1 MGADHGQVVRFL
13 NVINN
18 VKSNKDNLFVAEG
31 LWLCKNVIDT
41 DTPVETVI
49 LLPEKI
55 HTPDGIAL
63 AEEMI
68 SRAETVGIVS
78 EKVYNRINEIE
89 SEKGIAALCK
99 LPDYHLDTI
108 QITKKTVLLILDGL
122 EIPGNVGT
130 IIRTADGA
138 GITAVVICNKR
149 TRMNHPKVIRSSQ
162 CTILNLPVIEAN
174 MEELQSWLQSK
185 KFTFYFADTEA
196 KESYSD
202 VQYADKTAVI
212 MGSERYG
219 IHKKWYDL
227 PHVGVFIPML
237 GKADSLNVGVA
248 TSIIA
253 YEVRNQFDK
262 KV

>member
-31 LWLCKNVIDT
+31 LWLCKNVVDSG
-41 DTPVETVI
+41 TPVETVI
-49 LLPEKI
+49 LIPEKV
-55 HTPDGIAL
+55 HTPEATAV
-63 AEEMI
+63 AEELI
-68 SRAETVGIVS
+68 KRAETVGIVS
-78 EKVYNRINEIE
+78 EKVYNKINEIE

-99 LPDYHLDTI
+99 LPDHSLNDI
-108 QITKKTVLLILDGL
+108 RVPNKTAILILDGL

-130 IIRTADGA
+130 IIRSADGA
-138 GITAVVICNKR
+138 GINAVIICNKR
-149 TRMNHPKVIRSSQ
+149 TRKNHPKVIRSSQ
-162 CTILNLPVIEAN
+162 CTILNLPVIEAD
-174 MEELQSWLQSK
+174 MDELQAWLSAK
-185 KFTFYFADTEA
+185 KFTLYFADTDA

-202 VQYADKTAVI
+202 ACYADRTAVI

-227 PHVGVFIPML
+227 PHTGIFIPML

-253 YEVRNQFDK
+253 YEVRKQFSN
-262 KV
+262 